1 MLNNLI
7 TTNINKFNAN
17 EANQVLNLLNHNKLE
32 HPTGDYVET
41 FIIGLNLLP
50 CPDGPD
56 EEVMLTPEFQAHYDQ
71 YERVELNFI
80 HGLIQDLDNTCGNTL
95 TVNDEPPYTWIITG
109 PSDEGYTCTI
119 MLTASCII
127 ISSMHG
133 SL

>member
-7 TTNINKFNAN
+7 TTHINQFNAN

-41 FIIGLNLLP
+41 FIIGLNLSP
-50 CPDGPD
+50 CPESQDN
-56 EEVMLTPEFQAHYDQ
+56 
-71 YERVELNFI
+71 VELNFI
-80 HGLIQDLDNTCGNTL
+80 RDIIQDLDNLCGNTL
-95 TVNDEPPYTWIITG
+95 TVNEELPYTYIITG

-119 MLTASCII
+119 MFTGSCIM

-133 SL
+133 NL

>member
-1 MLNNLI
+1 MKNNLI

-17 EANQVLNLLNHNKLE
+17 EASQVLNLLNHNKLE

-50 CPDGPD
+50 CPDGTF
-56 EEVMLTPEFQAHYDQ
+56 EEIQHTPEFQAHCDQ
-71 YERVELNFI
+71 YDRIDTNFI
-80 HGLIQDLDNTCGNTL
+80 RDLIQDINNLYKNTL
-95 TVNDEPPYTWIITG
+95 TVNDELPYIWIITA

-133 SL
+133 TL